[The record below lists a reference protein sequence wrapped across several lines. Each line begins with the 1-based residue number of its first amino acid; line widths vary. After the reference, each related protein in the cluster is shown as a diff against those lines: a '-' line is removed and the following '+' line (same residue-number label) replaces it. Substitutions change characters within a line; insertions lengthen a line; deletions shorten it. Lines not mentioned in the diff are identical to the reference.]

1 MNRRGLLAGLLGA
14 VAGVLTGRKS
24 QGQPA
29 SAVSS
34 HDGSMRTGAVS
45 IVQQGVWVQNGS
57 RNAAMYRHAGANGIN
72 ATPVIQLQDA
82 KCPGGSIYGAQLA
95 FYLDNEG
102 RPQMQLVHPKT
113 GVVRTVDLLRGIGGV
128 ID

>member
-1 MNRRGLLAGLLGA
+1 MNRRSLLAGLLGA

-45 IVQQGVWVQNGS
+45 IVQQGVWVQSGS
-57 RNAAMYRHAGANGIN
+57 RNAAMYKHAGGNGMRD
-72 ATPVIQLQDA
+72 TPVIQLQDA
-82 KCPGGSIYGAQLA
+82 KTAGGSIYGAQLA

-102 RPQMQLVHPKT
+102 RPLMQLVHPKT
-113 GVVRTVDLLRGIGGV
+113 GEVRTVDLLREIGGMV
-128 ID
+128 D